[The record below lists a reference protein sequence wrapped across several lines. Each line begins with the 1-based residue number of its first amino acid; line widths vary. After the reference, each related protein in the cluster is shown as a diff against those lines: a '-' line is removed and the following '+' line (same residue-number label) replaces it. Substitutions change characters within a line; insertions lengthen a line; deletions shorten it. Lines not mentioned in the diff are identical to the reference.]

1 MAKSGVRCTPG
12 TVYFG
17 KIDGI
22 LSKAIYLDKFVLAN
36 GNHAYVLAG
45 PGDGTGM
52 RDKNVT
58 LVGGNAAALPPPG
71 GRTHMGWVRLF
82 AVKGL
87 NGFRTVRP
95 DRYVTEWEDLEASP
109 RFDLLMAMTE
119 DDALM
124 PMSDGAEQ
132 FEFSEVE
139 QSPETEE
146 EGVTPVRRKGS
157 ARRMTPME
165 KLVTVESLDV
175 PTRGNNTVKGVAATP
190 DNFRKVLAQVKA
202 PGGLTSSLDGDA
214 LVREMLRTKDGTG
227 KKSVTMFGEAMRE
240 AMTPSGLKDTLAQI
254 SLQLGGPPESKKSSA
269 RRDAGDEEDEW
280 RPGVGSSDEPTTSE
294 TRILLRLL
302 EQQMKKRRSSDGDS
316 SDDSEDDVDR
326 RGRGTAKLRAYEA
339 LKKRQR
345 RKPMMRWQ
353 FIVDLATEAGYSG
366 PQKVEMY
373 VHECSKLGKSK
384 LLAYITS
391 LVSRIGT
398 EAAAGESKRACGLAA
413 VLLGFL
419 DQTMTNGDLD
429 AAWKTTMEADPVSI
443 QRAPTLTKM
452 FSLPENA
459 PKNVSHRMKFSAMVP
474 PDVLES
480 TLESAK
486 QWAQWDTAAKAG
498 Q

>member
-1 MAKSGVRCTPG
+1 
-12 TVYFG
+12 
-17 KIDGI
+17 
-22 LSKAIYLDKFVLAN
+22 
-36 GNHAYVLAG
+36 
-45 PGDGTGM
+45 
-52 RDKNVT
+52 
-58 LVGGNAAALPPPG
+58 
-71 GRTHMGWVRLF
+71 
-82 AVKGL
+82 
-87 NGFRTVRP
+87 
-95 DRYVTEWEDLEASP
+95 
-109 RFDLLMAMTE
+109 
-119 DDALM
+119 
-124 PMSDGAEQ
+124 
-132 FEFSEVE
+132 
-139 QSPETEE
+139 
-146 EGVTPVRRKGS
+146 
-157 ARRMTPME
+157 
-165 KLVTVESLDV
+165 
-175 PTRGNNTVKGVAATP
+175 
-190 DNFRKVLAQVKA
+190 
-202 PGGLTSSLDGDA
+202 
-214 LVREMLRTKDGTG
+214 
-227 KKSVTMFGEAMRE
+227 
-240 AMTPSGLKDTLAQI
+240 
-254 SLQLGGPPESKKSSA
+254 
-269 RRDAGDEEDEW
+269 
-280 RPGVGSSDEPTTSE
+280 
-294 TRILLRLL
+294 
-302 EQQMKKRRSSDGDS
+302 
-316 SDDSEDDVDR
+316 
-326 RGRGTAKLRAYEA
+326 
-339 LKKRQR
+339 
-345 RKPMMRWQ
+345 MRWQ